1 MDVAIVGS
9 GISGLTAAWALRR
22 DHHVTLFEGD
32 ATPGG
37 HVKTVTVEGAAG
49 PTPVDTGFIVYNERN
64 YPRFVGLL
72 AELGVESQPS
82 DMSFGM
88 ACGACRMAYSSRG
101 VRGFFPDLATAGRP
115 SHWRMFVNVDR
126 FYRDARVVL
135 DAPQPTRATLDE
147 WLSER
152 GYGRSFRD
160 HFLVPITSAVWS
172 TATERVL
179 EFPVDYLLHFLDN
192 HGLIGYGNVPQWR
205 VIRDG
210 SRVYVD
216 RIVAGLPAGA
226 VRTGDPVAAVLRDP
240 HGVTIRTAAGRTE
253 RFDAVVVATHA
264 DSALDLLGDA
274 DDQERSVLG
283 GFEYSDNLVVLHT
296 DAGVLP
302 ADRRARASW
311 NVRVADCRRPG
322 NALTMTYH
330 ANRLQSIPGP
340 VDYCVSLNPG
350 DDIGAGQ
357 VIEERMFSHPMYT
370 FRTLDAQ
377 AGVQAIQGH
386 RRTWYAGAHLGYG
399 FHEDGCRSG
408 FAAADL
414 VRAASAGLRATADRE
429 RVS

>member
-1 MDVAIVGS
+1 MDIAIVGS

-172 TATERVL
+172 TATARVL

-205 VIRDG
+205 VIRNG

-240 HGVTIRTAAGRTE
+240 HGVTVRTAAGRTE

-264 DSALDLLGDA
+264 DSALGLLGDA

-302 ADRRARASW
+302 ANRRARASW

-340 VDYCVSLNPG
+340 VDYCVSPNPG
-350 DDIGAGQ
+350 DDVGAGQ